1 MSGLITNQNLYDLN
15 AEASVLSAM
24 MMGNEPTGSATEH
37 LRLDHFFDH
46 KHKMI
51 FKALLHMFEDD
62 LNIDAI
68 TLIDYI
74 RRNGL
79 LKTDLEINYLRDICD
94 CVVSDANLQYHI
106 DIVKEKYRLR
116 EIAKTNA
123 EVDKYCQMGDKSS
136 RDIIDIIEQRLSN
149 IDYHR
154 EREGLKRAS
163 SFTLNV
169 LEELSAQMLNG
180 TPIGIQT
187 GFDQLDRI
195 ICGMRAG
202 HLVVMAGRPAMGKT
216 TMAVHMIYN
225 IASNGKKVAFFS
237 MEMSSEEIMHKLLSL
252 ISGVDGEKILSGRSI
267 TPEDSHAL
275 AEAGDVIEELDI
287 TIDDSPDNTPVQIKS
302 KVRREGFNGKKPDII
317 FVDHIGLMHF
327 SGSKRNDNENTEM
340 TNISRAL
347 KKLAKELQIPIV
359 ELCQLNRKL
368 EDREDK
374 RPRLADLRSSGA
386 IEQDADKVFFLYRDD
401 YYKKENSFKPNIT
414 EVIVAKNRNGRIGT
428 MELYFDKEHSRFLPR
443 VIM

>member
-74 RRNGL
+74 KRNGL
-79 LKTDLEINYLRDICD
+79 LKTDLEINYLRDIYD

-169 LEELSAQMLNG
+169 
-180 TPIGIQT
+180 
-187 GFDQLDRI
+187 
-195 ICGMRAG
+195 
-202 HLVVMAGRPAMGKT
+202 
-216 TMAVHMIYN
+216 
-225 IASNGKKVAFFS
+225 
-237 MEMSSEEIMHKLLSL
+237 
-252 ISGVDGEKILSGRSI
+252 
-267 TPEDSHAL
+267 
-275 AEAGDVIEELDI
+275 
-287 TIDDSPDNTPVQIKS
+287 
-302 KVRREGFNGKKPDII
+302 
-317 FVDHIGLMHF
+317 
-327 SGSKRNDNENTEM
+327 
-340 TNISRAL
+340 
-347 KKLAKELQIPIV
+347 
-359 ELCQLNRKL
+359 
-368 EDREDK
+368 
-374 RPRLADLRSSGA
+374 
-386 IEQDADKVFFLYRDD
+386 
-401 YYKKENSFKPNIT
+401 
-414 EVIVAKNRNGRIGT
+414 
-428 MELYFDKEHSRFLPR
+428 
-443 VIM
+443 